1 MKAEELSRRDLMK
14 WGGAAVASIS
24 LGTLESII
32 SGCKGASLIQ
42 PDSRQQGAAPDAC
55 LQATNTTRG
64 PYFVDNAL
72 DPNIDNDVV
81 DPSIPER
88 SDVTTD
94 TEGNA
99 GKQAGLP
106 LTLKLTIASY
116 NGGACAPLPQAR
128 VDIWH
133 CNAQGVYSDVQVGA
147 PPPGGAPGTP
157 PPGSPATSPGMGG
170 PPPGA
175 PLPGGTFDGSPTA
188 ASTQGQNFLRGYQR
202 TDASGQVTFQTI
214 YPGWYMGRAVHF
226 HIKIR
231 LYDAS
236 GNVTTEA
243 TTQLFF
249 NDTTSDAV
257 YAGNAAYSRTGT
269 RDTRNSNDS
278 IFESETPALL
288 VNLTGSATTGYT
300 GTATL
305 GIQTGQIFGG

>member
-1 MKAEELSRRDLMK
+1 MKTEELSRRDLMK

-32 SGCKGASLIQ
+32 SGCKGAPIAQ

-64 PYFVDNAL
+64 PYFVDHAL

-81 DPSIPER
+81 DPNIPER
-88 SDVTTD
+88 SDITTD

-116 NGGACAPLPQAR
+116 SSGNGGVCAPLPQAR

-133 CNAQGVYSDVQVGA
+133 CNAQGVYSDVQVGE
-147 PPPGGAPGTP
+147 PPPGA
-157 PPGSPATSPGMGG
+157 PPG
-170 PPPGA
+170 GA
-175 PLPGGTFDGSPTA
+175 PLPGGISDGSPTA
-188 ASTQGQNFLRGYQR
+188 VSTQDQNFLRGYQR
-202 TDASGQVTFQTI
+202 TDANGQVTFQTI
-214 YPGWYMGRAVHF
+214 YPGWYMGRAVHI
-226 HIKIR
+226 HVKIR

-236 GNVTTEA
+236 GNVMTEA

-249 NDTTSDAV
+249 NEAVSDSV
-257 YAGNAAYSRTGT
+257 YAGNAAYSRSGT
-269 RDTRNSNDS
+269 RDTRNDS
-278 IFESETPALL
+278 DMIYESESPPLL

-300 GTATL
+300 GTVTL
-305 GIQTGQIFGG
+305 GIQTGQVFGG

>member
-1 MKAEELSRRDLMK
+1 MKTEELSRRDLMK

-24 LGTLESII
+24 LGTLESMI
-32 SGCKGASLIQ
+32 SGCKGASIQ
-42 PDSRQQGAAPDAC
+42 PDSGQQGAAPDEC
-55 LQATNTTRG
+55 LQATHTTRG
-64 PYFVDNAL
+64 PYFVDHAL

-88 SDVTTD
+88 SDITTD
-94 TEGNA
+94 TEGSA

-116 NGGACAPLPQAR
+116 NGGACAPLSQAR

-147 PPPGGAPGTP
+147 PPMGGA
-157 PPGSPATSPGMGG
+157 
-170 PPPGA
+170 
-175 PLPGGTFDGSPTA
+175 FDGSPTA

-202 TDASGQVTFQTI
+202 TDANGQVTFTTI
-214 YPGWYMGRAVHF
+214 YPG
-226 HIKIR
+226 
-231 LYDAS
+231 S
-236 GNVTTEA
+236 GA
-243 TTQLFF
+243 
-249 NDTTSDAV
+249 
-257 YAGNAAYSRTGT
+257 
-269 RDTRNSNDS
+269 RDTRNDTDM
-278 IFESETPALL
+278 IYESENPPLL

>member
-1 MKAEELSRRDLMK
+1 MTTKDLSRRELMR

-32 SGCKGASLIQ
+32 SGCRDGASANLD
-42 PDSRQQGAAPDAC
+42 PHVQQGASPDQC

-64 PYFVDNAL
+64 PYFVDSANDL
-72 DPNIDNDVV
+72 NISNDVV
-81 DPSIPER
+81 DSKIPER
-88 SDVTTD
+88 SDITTD
-94 TEGNA
+94 TEDGA

-106 LTLKLTIASY
+106 LTLKLTIGSY

-133 CNAQGVYSDVQVGA
+133 CNAQGVYSDVAV
-147 PPPGGAPGTP
+147 
-157 PPGSPATSPGMGG
+157 GG
-170 PPPGA
+170 PPANGQSPGGTGLGGPLPGA
-175 PLPGGTFDGSPTA
+175 VLPGGTGDGSPTA
-188 ASTQGQNFLRGYQR
+188 SSTQGQNFLRGYQM
-202 TDASGQVTFQTI
+202 TDANGQVTFTTI
-214 YPGWYMGRAVHF
+214 YPGWYMGRAVHI

-231 LYDAS
+231 LYDAV

-249 NDTTSDAV
+249 NDTVSDV
-257 YAGNAAYSRTGT
+257 VFAGNVAYARNGA
-269 RDTRNSNDS
+269 RDTRNTNDM
-278 IFESETPALL
+278 IFQSETPALL

-300 GTATL
+300 GTVSL